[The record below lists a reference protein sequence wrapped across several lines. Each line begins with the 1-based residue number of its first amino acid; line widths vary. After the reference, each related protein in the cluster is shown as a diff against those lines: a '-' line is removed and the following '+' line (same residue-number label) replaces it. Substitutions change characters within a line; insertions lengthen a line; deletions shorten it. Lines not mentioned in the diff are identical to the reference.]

1 VLRFTDKER
10 KRRSGR
16 VRVFCPLGLSPQDEL
31 FLWGLLALTLAD
43 ESNAG
48 ELHATRHYMLRNL
61 GIIDPAT
68 RRGGRQYAS
77 FTQAIDRIAAI
88 QYFNDSFY
96 DPIRAEH
103 TRINFKFFSYTQP
116 VDLNSSRAWRIVWDP
131 VFFQFAQAA
140 RGALR
145 FDLQTYRQLDVASRR
160 LYLFASKLLAR
171 FDTTHPIDVG
181 ELAVDVLGYD
191 ASLSAPKRNAR
202 LRACLRRLVE
212 AGVLRSTDTR
222 LYKRAKKQYSVVM
235 AKGKLLQ
242 RPRSDVAIESPL
254 MEPLKVLGFDPPSAN
269 RLLSR
274 FPRRLVREWVDIT
287 LAAKERFGGEFFTRS
302 PAAYLSYNLNRAA
315 AGTGTP
321 PDWWH
326 EVRKAEER
334 SRANRD
340 RNRRSASEPVQ
351 LPQKAMNS
359 LDEVRDDIFDHFLA
373 AGQSKAKASRNAR
386 RFQSAISR
394 TRE

>member
-1 VLRFTDKER
+1 M
-10 KRRSGR
+10 
-16 VRVFCPLGLSPQDEL
+16 FCPLGLSPSDEL
-31 FLWGLLALTLAD
+31 YLWGLLALTMAD
-43 ESNAG
+43 EASAG

-61 GIIDPAT
+61 GIIDAVT
-68 RRGGRQYAS
+68 RRGGRQYTE
-77 FTQAIDRIAAI
+77 FTHAIDRIAAV
-88 QYFNDSFY
+88 QYFNDNFY

-145 FDLQTYRQLDVASRR
+145 FDLQTYRKLDLASRR

-171 FDTTHPIDVG
+171 FDVTHPIDVG
-181 ELAVDVLGYD
+181 ELTVDVLGYD
-191 ASLSAPKRNAR
+191 PTLSAPQRNAR
-202 LRACLRRLVE
+202 LRACLQRLVE
-212 AGVLRSTDTR
+212 CGVLRSCDTR
-222 LYKRAKKQYSVVM
+222 MYKRMKKQYSVVM

-242 RPRSDVAIESPL
+242 RPRIEAAIESPL
-254 MEPLKVLGFDPPSAN
+254 LEPLASLGFEPSDAK
-269 RLLSR
+269 RLLTR

-287 LAAKERFGGEFFTRS
+287 LAAKERFGMKFFSRS

-315 AGTGTP
+315 SGTGTP

-334 SRANRD
+334 ARAEQA
-340 RNRRSASEPVQ
+340 RNRRYTTGPAR
-351 LPQKAMNS
+351 LPEKAMNS
-359 LDEVRDDIFDHFLA
+359 LDEVRDAIFDHFLA
-373 AGQSKAKASRNAR
+373 AGQSKDKASQNAR
-386 RFQSAISR
+386 RFQSAASR
-394 TRE
+394 SRK